1 MFSSLKVRN
10 FRIYWF
16 GTLVSLTGTWIQAVA
31 QSWLVFELTKSAFL
45 LGVVGF
51 LTYIPIFLL
60 SLFGG
65 VLADRVNK
73 RNILIFTQIAFMLL
87 AFILA
92 LLTQLK
98 LITPA
103 QIMVIALLN
112 GVVMAFDAPSRQA
125 VVVELVGKTHLLNA
139 IALNSAAFNSARI
152 IGPALAGV
160 FVSTVGMSGCF
171 YINGVSF
178 LAVIAALFLIKIKN
192 NVRNNRN
199 NRVWQDLRQGLGF
212 IKNHRPILLLMAM
225 VGMVSLFGVS
235 YIILMPVFA
244 SEVLKVGVRGLG
256 ILMSSAG
263 AGALAGALL
272 LARLGDFRRKGRF
285 LISSSLVFSVS
296 LVLFSLSR
304 NYLSAVFFLALVGGA
319 GVIAVALV
327 NTMLQVN
334 VSDEI
339 RGRVMSVFMLTFA
352 GIMPF
357 GNLIAGGL
365 TQVLGVSFAI
375 CISGII
381 CTVFFLTVSRLSPA
395 LWDGP

>member
-10 FRIYWF
+10 FRVYWF
-16 GTLVSLTGTWIQAVA
+16 GMLVSLIGTWIQAVA

-51 LTYIPIFLL
+51 LTYIPISFL

-65 VLADRVNK
+65 VLADRVDK
-73 RNILIFTQIAFMLL
+73 RNILIFTQFSFMIL

-98 LITPA
+98 LVTPA
-103 QIMVIALLN
+103 QIMVIAVLN

-125 VVVELVGKTHLLNA
+125 VVVEMVGKAHLLNA

-152 IGPALAGV
+152 IGPALAGI
-160 FVSTVGMSGCF
+160 FISTVGMSGCF

-178 LAVIAALFLIKIKN
+178 LAAIAALFLIKIKN
-192 NVRNNRN
+192 NARPGRNSRAL
-199 NRVWQDLRQGLGF
+199 QDLKEGLKF
-212 IKNHRPILLLMAM
+212 IKNHRLILLLMAM
-225 VGMVSLFGVS
+225 VGVVSLFGAS

-244 SEVLKVGVRGLG
+244 SQVLKVGVRGLG
-256 ILMSSAG
+256 VLMSSAG
-263 AGALAGALL
+263 AGALCGALL
-272 LARLGDFRRKGRF
+272 LARLGDFKHKGRF
-285 LISSSLVFSVS
+285 LIASSLVFSVS
-296 LVLFSLSR
+296 LVLFSLSK
-304 NYLSAVFFLALVGGA
+304 NYLLALFFLVFVGASGVAAMAL
-319 GVIAVALV
+319 I

-334 VSDEI
+334 VSDEM
-339 RGRVMSVFMLTFA
+339 RGRVMSVFMFTFA

-357 GNLIAGGL
+357 GNLIAGGI
-365 TQVLGVSFAI
+365 TQILGASFAI

-381 CTVFFLTVSRLSPA
+381 CTLFFIGVNFFSADLLRDS
-395 LWDGP
+395 